1 METRGPK
8 PTPRAFRLITV
19 LRFLSIVLTKIPIS
33 FIVVV
38 GDGIRRLMSN
48 GKYNT
53 KRMFTNSGR
62 YEYRSIVKEET
73 KRVRRA
79 EDRNLGRAAER
90 GEEE

>member
-1 METRGPK
+1 
-8 PTPRAFRLITV
+8 
-19 LRFLSIVLTKIPIS
+19 
-33 FIVVV
+33 
-38 GDGIRRLMSN
+38 MSN